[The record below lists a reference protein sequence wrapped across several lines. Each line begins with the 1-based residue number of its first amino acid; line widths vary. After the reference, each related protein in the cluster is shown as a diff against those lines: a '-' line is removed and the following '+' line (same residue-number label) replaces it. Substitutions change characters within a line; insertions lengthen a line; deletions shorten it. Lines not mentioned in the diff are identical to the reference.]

1 LEINGLD
8 LSHFSTREEAF
19 ACAEGA
25 VKQNSIDFKFKIE
38 KIDNP
43 EPLLVRYKYFQG
55 HGTKRSWS
63 STDSTSVSGVF
74 EPKTKKALEDFSAA
88 SQCLMGGNVP
98 GASGGQEKKVK
109 VESPIYEELKLV
121 TAGLRPYKT

>member
-1 LEINGLD
+1 MN
-8 LSHFSTREEAF
+8 LSHFETREEAF
-19 ACAEGA
+19 ACANEA
-25 VKQNSIDFKFKIE
+25 IKQNSIDFKFKIE
-38 KIDNP
+38 KIDNH
-43 EPLLVRYKYFQG
+43 EPLLIRYKYFEG
-55 HGTKRSWS
+55 HGTKRKWLSE
-63 STDSTSVSGVF
+63 DATSVSGTF